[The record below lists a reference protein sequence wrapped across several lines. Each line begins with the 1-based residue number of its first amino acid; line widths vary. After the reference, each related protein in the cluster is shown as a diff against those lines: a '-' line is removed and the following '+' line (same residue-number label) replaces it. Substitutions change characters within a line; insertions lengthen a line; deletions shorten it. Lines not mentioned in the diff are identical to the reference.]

1 MPDHARET
9 EDVMRLSA
17 KILRLPIVAY
27 RRVISPFLPPSCR
40 YLPTCSAYALEAIE
54 THGALRGGLL
64 ATRRLCRCHP
74 WGGHGF
80 DPVPPVSGGALIKK
94 ADLSNS

>member
-1 MPDHARET
+1 M
-9 EDVMRLSA
+9 MGFSA

-54 THGALRGGLL
+54 THGALRGSLL

-80 DPVPPVSGGALIKK
+80 DPVPPVSHGALIKK
-94 ADLSNS
+94 ADFE